1 MALPPLLP
9 NNTARYRVSYTS
21 NSVLHSFQIRSLS
34 SPSAIGAHINAFF
47 AALAPQLYETTI
59 GSTEFAAAG
68 SDVYNLVTTGA
79 EGAIHGT
86 GVGPLNV
93 VPLAF
98 NFIGRTSG
106 GRRVR
111 RAIFG
116 STTVAVNYRAQPGEF
131 SAIDAARA
139 VLVNAGSMIMGID
152 GITPIWKTYVNLKYF
167 DHWVKE
173 VRN

>member
-1 MALPPLLP
+1 MALPPLP
-9 NNTARYRVSYTS
+9 ANNTARYRVSYTV
-21 NSVLHSFQIRSLS
+21 NGFTHTFQIRSLS
-34 SPSAIGAHINAFF
+34 SPAAIGAHINAFF
-47 AALAPQLYETTI
+47 GALAPLLYATVI
-59 GSTEFAAAG
+59 GTTEFAAAG
-68 SDVYNLVTTGA
+68 SDVFNLVTTGA
-79 EGAIHGT
+79 EGAAHGT
-86 GVGPLNV
+86 GIGPLNV

-116 STTVAVNYRAQPGEF
+116 STSVATNYRAVAGELV
-131 SAIDAARA
+131 AADAARNN
-139 VLVNAGSMIMGID
+139 LVAAGSLILGID
-152 GITPIWKTYVNLKYF
+152 GITPIWKTYINLKYF